1 MRESLWDVS
10 TEVQHELFAGMSM
23 TAGYYHNWGAH
34 FLVTDNL
41 LVTPAD
47 FDPYSIVAP
56 TDPRLP
62 GGGGYVVTGLYDV
75 KPDKFGLADNVVMA
89 ASAFGHQKRVNDF
102 FSFTLDK
109 RASRGLQVG
118 GGVDTG
124 TTLNERCFVV
134 DSPQE
139 LLNCRVRKPFSVQT
153 QVKVHA
159 SYNLPYEIVVSGI
172 FRNEAALRTASGGLA
187 LSIEANYA
195 AQNAEIA
202 PSLGRNL
209 GACGTRVPCT
219 ATASVPLF
227 PPYERFEGRLNQLD
241 LRLTKRIALTPR
253 TRVRANIDLYNAFN
267 RSPVIG
273 VNTQYGSRWLLP
285 SQILDGR
292 LIQFSGNL
300 SF

>member
-1 MRESLWDVS
+1 
-10 TEVQHELFAGMSM
+10 MSM
-23 TAGYYHNWGAH
+23 TAGYYRNWGAH

-41 LVTPAD
+41 LVTPAN

-56 TDPRLP
+56 LDPRLP
-62 GGGGYVVTGLYDV
+62 GGGRYVVSGLYDL
-75 KPDKFGLADNVVMA
+75 KPDKFGLADNFVTA
-89 ASAFGHQKRVNDF
+89 ASNFGDQRRTNDF
-102 FSFTLDK
+102 FSFVVNK
-109 RASRGLQVG
+109 RASRRLQFG

-139 LLNCRVRKPFSVQT
+139 LLNCRVRRPFAAQT

-159 SYNLPYEIVVSGI
+159 SYELPYDVVVSGI
-172 FRNEAALRTASGGLA
+172 FRNEAALRTASGGQV

-202 PSLGRNL
+202 SSLGRNL
-209 GACGTRVPCT
+209 GACGARVPCT
-219 ATASVPLF
+219 ATATVPLF
-227 PPYERFEGRLNQLD
+227 PPYEQFEGRLNQLD
-241 LRLTKRIALTPR
+241 LRLMKRFNLTAR
-253 TRVRANIDLYNAFN
+253 TRVQANVDLYNAFN

-292 LIQFSGNL
+292 LIQFSGSV